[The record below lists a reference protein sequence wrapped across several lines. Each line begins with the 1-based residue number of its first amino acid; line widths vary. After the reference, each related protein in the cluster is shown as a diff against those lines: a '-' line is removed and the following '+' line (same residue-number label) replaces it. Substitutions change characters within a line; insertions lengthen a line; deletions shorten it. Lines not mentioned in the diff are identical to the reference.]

1 MRKFILYILAFFI
14 NNYIMSIIAI
24 TWSILISTAYENKT
38 DAPYINRI
46 KNEYSI
52 FFSNIRY
59 MIWMLGNAIVKQIEI
74 SIYKKFGIKQRRK
87 E

>member
-59 MIWMLGNAIVKQIEI
+59 MTWNIYVYSNRV
-74 SIYKKFGIKQRRK
+74 SILFNLFK
-87 E
+87 EKS